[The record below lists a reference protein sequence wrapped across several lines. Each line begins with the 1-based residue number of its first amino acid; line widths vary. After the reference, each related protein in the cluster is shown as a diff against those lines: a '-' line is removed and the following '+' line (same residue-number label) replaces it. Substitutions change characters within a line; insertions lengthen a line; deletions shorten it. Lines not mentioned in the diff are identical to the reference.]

1 MSAAAFSGYCCACEV
16 RVQPASAIGV
26 FMPGAAELCPVIYL
40 LCAGCKS
47 AVESCD
53 AATRERIDARIKRAY
68 RINRSDAGTCQ

>member
-1 MSAAAFSGYCCACEV
+1 
-16 RVQPASAIGV
+16 
-26 FMPGAAELCPVIYL
+26 MPGAAELCPVIYL